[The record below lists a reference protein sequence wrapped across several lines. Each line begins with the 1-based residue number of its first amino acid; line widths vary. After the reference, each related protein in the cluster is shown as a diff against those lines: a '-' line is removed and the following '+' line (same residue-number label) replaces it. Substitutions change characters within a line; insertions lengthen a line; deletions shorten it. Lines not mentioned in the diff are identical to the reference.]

1 MAPRRHER
9 RGAADRYGRHER
21 KVGIRL
27 CTREEPTKPQPDFER
42 MPGYRS
48 LPAVAITV
56 APAIT
61 AIGAVAARGRIAV
74 VAIRGIAAVAVDAG
88 RPMCW
93 TATDGAAPA
102 LGRTR
107 ADEVALTSAKPPQ
120 DGNHQAPGAGRGVG
134 PRLGQRAELSACVDD
149 ALEMANRSNVEL
161 GQVVL
166 SAHRHHLAGG
176 EVFEHAQQLA
186 PIGLSA
192 TRLLPVEHHTTL
204 GAELVELRIKR
215 LPVGANFGRS
225 RQGGFGGLIRS
236 YLLQFRRFLWRF
248 CGISMGYKGSKPK
261 VSISKF
267 FAYAAAR
274 RASRAGEG
282 GRDRCA
288 TWNSVAFVFHKV
300 RLSSSRGARRR
311 DLGRETG
318 RSEDPSMSTFSQKE
332 KSTTDRRRLFWRKSS
347 RGAQCRMGR

>member
-107 ADEVALTSAKPPQ
+107 ADEVALHVGQASPGRQSSSARCWSRCRPTARPASGTVRLRRRCAR
-120 DGNHQAPGAGRGVG
+120 DGEQVKRGAG
-134 PRLGQRAELSACVDD
+134 P
-149 ALEMANRSNVEL
+149 
-161 GQVVL
+161 
-166 SAHRHHLAGG
+166 
-176 EVFEHAQQLA
+176 
-186 PIGLSA
+186 
-192 TRLLPVEHHTTL
+192 
-204 GAELVELRIKR
+204 
-215 LPVGANFGRS
+215 
-225 RQGGFGGLIRS
+225 GGLIRAPS
-236 YLLQFRRFLWRF
+236 PPRR
-248 CGISMGYKGSKPK
+248 
-261 VSISKF
+261 
-267 FAYAAAR
+267 
-274 RASRAGEG
+274 
-282 GRDRCA
+282 GRG
-288 TWNSVAFVFHKV
+288 
-300 RLSSSRGARRR
+300 L
-311 DLGRETG
+311 
-318 RSEDPSMSTFSQKE
+318 
-332 KSTTDRRRLFWRKSS
+332 
-347 RGAQCRMGR
+347 